1 MVEEISGMLALYPDE
16 EVERASRCRGHQQKV
31 IASRHEFDTCPLS
44 STDSHSSPAI
54 AAMPASAGIRGGYN
68 KTAPAAGR
76 CLPVA
81 GAALVSSSDVGHDLA
96 WRVRDERKRH
106 PFRERQERILDDAL
120 ELSAPTTLSSWTRGT
135 AALLT
140 APPASPS
147 MSARI

>member
-16 EVERASRCRGHQQKV
+16 EVERASRCHGHQQKV
-31 IASRHEFDTCPLS
+31 IASRHEFDTCPVN
-44 STDSHSSPAI
+44 STDSHSLPAI
-54 AAMPASAGIRGGYN
+54 AAMAASAGVRGGYK

-81 GAALVSSSDVGHDLA
+81 GVSSSDVGHDLA
-96 WRVRDERKRH
+96 WRVRDERKRR
-106 PFRERQERILDDAL
+106 PFRERQEKILDDAL

-147 MSARI
+147 MSARV